1 MINFIEQLI
10 SDTHHGS
17 TVLFRHT
24 LEYFLGLSDDQLQNQ
39 IKLSCQ
45 RLANHFQFMG
55 LFQNL
60 NTRVQK
66 IQSSE
71 ELRGYFQLT
80 QSQ

>member
-17 TVLFRHT
+17 TVLFRQT

-45 RLANHFQFMG
+45 RLANYFQFMG
-55 LFQNL
+55 LFQSYPIPKAI
-60 NTRVQK
+60 V
-66 IQSSE
+66 E
-71 ELRGYFQLT
+71 EWEKVK
-80 QSQ
+80 

>member
-1 MINFIEQLI
+1 MNNFIEHTI

-45 RLANHFQFMG
+45 CLANHFQFIG

-66 IQSSE
+66 IQLSD

>member
-1 MINFIEQLI
+1 MVLQFYLDRRSNI
-10 SDTHHGS
+10 SL
-17 TVLFRHT
+17 V
-24 LEYFLGLSDDQLQNQ
+24 LSDDQLQNQ

-60 NTRVQK
+60 NTRVQQ

-71 ELRGYFQLT
+71 ELRGYLQLT